1 MAKTYTA
8 AAIGVAFASA
18 KSLLGVFNAHATRKV
33 KLYRAWQLNNQ
44 TTGVTGVLTS
54 CSLRKISALS
64 AGTAVTPVAHDTGN
78 ATVDLTSVTC
88 NTGGTFTNTGDN
100 PWRVWMWSSDE
111 PAVSSATSDEFQCIV
126 PLMCMWDSTGDTNI
140 EPITL
145 NTSEGVHIT
154 QPGANAVGISDCF
167 LEFTVS

>member
-1 MAKTYTA
+1 
-8 AAIGVAFASA
+8 
-18 KSLLGVFNAHATRKV
+18 
-33 KLYRAWQLNNQ
+33 
-44 TTGVTGVLTS
+44 
-54 CSLRKISALS
+54 
-64 AGTAVTPVAHDTGN
+64 
-78 ATVDLTSVTC
+78 
-88 NTGGTFTNTGDN
+88 
-100 PWRVWMWSSDE
+100 MWSGDE